1 MRRRY
6 LWSSILAI
14 YVAGVAAYSTYAYQS
29 AKETL
34 LISIDQK
41 LTTAAIA
48 VAKIVG
54 PGFHDGL
61 TGPESRSESELRALA
76 AELTDY
82 SRSAN
87 LIYIYSVI
95 RHQDKPVFAA
105 ASVGYDDEWKSES
118 WNSFFRPYLEPPQ
131 QLMQTLVDGKTRF
144 AEYKDEYG
152 SFRSVFMSWKTPGG
166 ETWVSGADI
175 KTDDIQKLLSRSV
188 AHSVMTALYFLLL
201 LVPVALI
208 YVRLTRN
215 DRELLERAVLQRTLE
230 LAEAN
235 LRLQSQAVEL
245 ERSNKELEQYAYVA
259 SHDLREPLRMVG
271 SYLSLIERKL
281 GGDLNDEMKSFIGF
295 AVDGAKRM
303 EVMIQDLLEYSRLG
317 KNGIKLKTA
326 DLAQLVDEA
335 LFSLKEPIAAA
346 KAEVSVESPLPMV
359 VGNPVELSRLF
370 QNLLG
375 NAVKYRRPDGPP
387 RIELGWRQDGEEK
400 VFWVKDNG
408 IGIAP
413 EHHERAFG
421 IFQRLVSKDA
431 YEGTGIGLAVC
442 KKIVE
447 HHGGRIWVESDG
459 EGQGSCFYFTL
470 QDGSKPAYTNP
481 Q

>member
-6 LWSSILAI
+6 LWGSILAI

-54 PGFHDGL
+54 PSFHDGL
-61 TGPESRSESELRALA
+61 TGPESRSEPELRALA

-118 WNSFFRPYLEPPQ
+118 WNSFFRPYLEPP
-131 QLMQTLVDGKTRF
+131 LELLQTLADGKTRF

-152 SFRSVFMSWKTPGG
+152 SFRSVFMAWKTPGG
-166 ETWVSGADI
+166 EAWVSGADI
-175 KTDDIQKLLSRSV
+175 KTDEIQRLLSHSV
-188 AHSVMTALYFLLL
+188 AHSVTTALYFLLL

-208 YVRLTRN
+208 YGRMTRN
-215 DRELLERAVLQRTLE
+215 DRDLLEKAVSQRTQE

-235 LRLQSQAVEL
+235 LRLHSQAVEL
-245 ERSNKELEQYAYVA
+245 ERSNRELEQYAYVA

-271 SYLSLIERKL
+271 SYLTLIERKL
-281 GGDLNDEMKSFIGF
+281 GSDLNEEVKSFIGF

-303 EVMIQDLLEYSRLG
+303 EVMIRDLLEYSRLG
-317 KNGIKLKTA
+317 KTGI
-326 DLAQLVDEA
+326 DLRAVDMAAVVEEA
-335 LFSLKEPIAAA
+335 LFGLKESIAAA
-346 KAEVSVESPLPMV
+346 QAQVTVASSLPLV
-359 VGNPVELSRLF
+359 VGSPAELARLF

-375 NAVKYRRPDGPP
+375 NAIKYRSPERPP
-387 RIELGWRQDGEEK
+387 RIEIGWKQEGGEK
-400 VFWVKDNG
+400 IFWVQDNG
-408 IGIAP
+408 IGIDP
-413 EHHERAFG
+413 KHHERAFG
-421 IFQRLVSKDA
+421 IFQRLVPKDA

-447 HHGGRIWVESDG
+447 HHGGRIWVESEG
-459 EGQGSCFYFTL
+459 EGQGCRFLFTL
-470 QDGSKPAYTNP
+470 QGDSKPS
-481 Q
+481 